1 MQWTSETLNS
11 MCLNRISL
19 MVGHKTEQHEWSND
33 NSNHSGFVHSD
44 IIIILHSVCVFVCFD
59 INCCRT
65 GQKSEPKIKRRCSRI
80 VKKKPLVFIHRFLIN
95 ALNWMRNRTIRSV
108 NEFSCSFH
116 LSLLHFPENLVL
128 NLRMSCEFQFKVV
141 EKRAQFNICTH
152 HYSVSRKYLHWIPGF
167 CIQNILWYREQCFA
181 GNECVNN
188 WK

>member
-44 IIIILHSVCVFVCFD
+44 IIIILHSVWVSVCSD

-80 VKKKPLVFIHRFLIN
+80 VKKKPLVFIHHFLIN

-128 NLRMSCEFQFKVV
+128 NLRTSCKFQFKVV
-141 EKRAQFNICTH
+141 KKMKTIQH
-152 HYSVSRKYLHWIPGF
+152 LHAP
-167 CIQNILWYREQCFA
+167 LLCFA
-181 GNECVNN
+181 KVLTLNPWLLYSKYSLISRTMLR
-188 WK
+188 WKRMCQ